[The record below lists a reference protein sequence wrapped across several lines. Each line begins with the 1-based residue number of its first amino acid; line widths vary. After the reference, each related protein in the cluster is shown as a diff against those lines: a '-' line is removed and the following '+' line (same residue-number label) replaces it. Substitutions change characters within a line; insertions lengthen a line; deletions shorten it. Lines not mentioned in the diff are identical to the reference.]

1 MLFLHWLLL
10 SHVLFS
16 ISVAAP
22 MDDKE
27 PKGKAK
33 GNGKL
38 ERVNFPITWTIGE
51 TIPDRI
57 VKPIELGAIYWLKP
71 EELVSPVFS
80 FEQLRNLMPA

>member
-22 MDDKE
+22 MDEKA
-27 PKGKAK
+27 PKAK
-33 GNGKL
+33 GNGKM
-38 ERVNFPITWTIGE
+38 VNFPITWTIGGTLPARTE
-51 TIPDRI
+51 
-57 VKPIELGAIYWLKP
+57 KPIELGGIDWLTP
-71 EELVSPVFS
+71 EELVSHVFS

>member
-27 PKGKAK
+27 PKGKGK
-33 GNGKL
+33 GK
-38 ERVNFPITWTIGE
+38 VKYPITWTTGE
-51 TIPDRI
+51 TLPDRI

-71 EELVSPVFS
+71 EELVSHVFS